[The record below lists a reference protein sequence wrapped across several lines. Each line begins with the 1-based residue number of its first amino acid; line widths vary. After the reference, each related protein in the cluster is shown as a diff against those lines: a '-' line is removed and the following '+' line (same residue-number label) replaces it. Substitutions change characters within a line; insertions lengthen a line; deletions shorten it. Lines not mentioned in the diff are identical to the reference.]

1 MKDIINYYILNKMK
15 FPITTETID
24 IDNDIE
30 LLKKKNIKH
39 DEVMNRLDRRINNFF
54 RKQKITY

>member
-1 MKDIINYYILNKMK
+1 MKNIINHYILNKMK

-24 IDNDIE
+24 IDNDIK
-30 LLKKKNIKH
+30 LLKKKNIKY

-54 RKQKITY
+54 QKQKITY